1 MVLVNTSVC
10 EAAVFAKLI
19 PFRHPKCGLCLWV
32 RDEEEEVSEEGGG
45 GGKENKNKTNE
56 KKQGNN
62 KHYTESHCQSVSDP
76 QWKKMGRY
84 QSTNKTQ
91 TPNKTFLLLM
101 LLYSIGA
108 IQIFPNN
115 SDGSFI
121 TRFEDKTLKVVRKN

>member
-1 MVLVNTSVC
+1 MLNSFPLGTPNVAYVC
-10 EAAVFAKLI
+10 ELETKRRK
-19 PFRHPKCGLCLWV
+19 FRRGK
-32 RDEEEEVSEEGGG
+32 GGG
-45 GGKENKNKTNE
+45 GGKENKNKTNK

-62 KHYTESHCQSVSDP
+62 KHYTESHCQNVSDT
-76 QWKKMGRY
+76 QWKEMGRY